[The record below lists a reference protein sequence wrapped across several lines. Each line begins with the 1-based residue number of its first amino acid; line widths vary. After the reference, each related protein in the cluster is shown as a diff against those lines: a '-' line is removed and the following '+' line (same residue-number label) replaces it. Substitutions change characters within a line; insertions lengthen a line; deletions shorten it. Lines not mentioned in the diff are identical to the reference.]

1 MTKQYNP
8 NDALNQQANDFKLEN
23 FSPSSACTEP
33 ANDNATPEEIEG
45 SHGDKTACIFNL
57 CCKRI
62 LENIKEINF
71 LDYLQKHIGCKEP
84 SKYVTK
90 GQQKIPRDII
100 AVIVA
105 DYVVKTIEQQGYK
118 IAKYI
123 DARDED
129 INEVYF
135 YNGKYWQYVG
145 AYPVI
150 ILLRDALEKMGYDY
164 EIIRTAKISKILFDN
179 FMVNLADKPNPM
191 AKTAINLRNGTLE
204 IVGAKPILR
213 PHSANDFFLY
223 CLDYDYDINATAPLF
238 QSYLNQVLPDSES
251 RQLLQEIC
259 GNIFNKT
266 QVIAGMGVLSGTGH
280 NGKGVFMALLNRIFG
295 TENCGN
301 YSLDNICQASKDGDA
316 KRAALHG
323 KLLNNCGETK
333 ISKSTDAQMLKTV
346 TSGNDPIP
354 ARQYY
359 GKPMIIPAVE
369 FPKLIFAANSMLEAI
384 EDSTGFYRRFKFVDF
399 NVKIDTDKADPLLE
413 TKLAA
418 ELSGILNWVIAGLF
432 RLLANGKFSECKRS
446 TALLEQFKT
455 DSNPLALFLQ
465 ETGCNPSETAKQLF
479 KQFYDRYRSFCH
491 YYKFSPMYPTKL
503 SPKIKEEGYKVE
515 RATGNVAY
523 IYCDFDHDIDIT
535 RGF

>member
-1 MTKQYNP
+1 
-8 NDALNQQANDFKLEN
+8 
-23 FSPSSACTEP
+23 
-33 ANDNATPEEIEG
+33 
-45 SHGDKTACIFNL
+45 
-57 CCKRI
+57 
-62 LENIKEINF
+62 
-71 LDYLQKHIGCKEP
+71 
-84 SKYVTK
+84 
-90 GQQKIPRDII
+90 
-100 AVIVA
+100 
-105 DYVVKTIEQQGYK
+105 
-118 IAKYI
+118 
-123 DARDED
+123 
-129 INEVYF
+129 
-135 YNGKYWQYVG
+135 
-145 AYPVI
+145 
-150 ILLRDALEKMGYDY
+150 
-164 EIIRTAKISKILFDN
+164 
-179 FMVNLADKPNPM
+179 
-191 AKTAINLRNGTLE
+191 
-204 IVGAKPILR
+204 
-213 PHSANDFFLY
+213 
-223 CLDYDYDINATAPLF
+223 
-238 QSYLNQVLPDSES
+238 
-251 RQLLQEIC
+251 
-259 GNIFNKT
+259 
-266 QVIAGMGVLSGTGH
+266 
-280 NGKGVFMALLNRIFG
+280 
-295 TENCGN
+295 
-301 YSLDNICQASKDGDA
+301 
-316 KRAALHG
+316 
-323 KLLNNCGETK
+323 
-333 ISKSTDAQMLKTV
+333 MLKTV